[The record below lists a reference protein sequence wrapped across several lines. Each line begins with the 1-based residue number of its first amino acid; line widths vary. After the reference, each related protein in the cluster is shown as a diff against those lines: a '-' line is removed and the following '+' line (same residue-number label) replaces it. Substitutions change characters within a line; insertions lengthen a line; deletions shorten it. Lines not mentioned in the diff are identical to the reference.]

1 MTREATPKPTGVSV
15 GRVGD
20 SHRAPELD
28 RLEVFI
34 GRWMTEGE
42 TVADADG
49 ASARIVAS
57 DVYQWLPGGHF
68 IMHPAYGRIGSAG
81 VGGLEVIGYDAGTGQ
96 YVTHFFDSEGNVSSQ
111 ALLYRD
117 GTWIWQ
123 DKHVRCTGNF
133 TDGGKTLIARHE
145 RSDDGVNWTPSM
157 NVTLRRVD

>member
-1 MTREATPKPTGVSV
+1 MTHEARQKPTGVSV

-20 SHRAPELD
+20 SQRAPELD

-49 ASARIVAS
+49 GSARIVAS

-68 IMHPAYGRIGSAG
+68 IMHPAYGRIGSAS
-81 VGGLEVIGYDAGTGQ
+81 VGGLEVIGYDAGTGH

-123 DKHVRCTGNF
+123 GEHARCTGTF
-133 TDGGKTLIARHE
+133 TDRGQTLSARHE
-145 RSDDGVNWTPSM
+145 SSDDGVNWRPSM
-157 NVTLRRVD
+157 NVTLRKVD